1 MTLPKSSPHTR
12 RYFRERPACH
22 QTRPVFSAHAE
33 VFPAGNPNIRVM
45 RVSDGSLMDSES
57 QKILSDIAT
66 ETGFQVWVEL
76 VDETGEHGIVIEDGQ
91 VRELIEEAV

>member
-1 MTLPKSSPHTR
+1 IVNSHTLGTVDVLHLVDKVLLNTTATQNLE
-12 RYFRERPACH
+12 Y
-22 QTRPVFSAHAE
+22 
-33 VFPAGNPNIRVM
+33 I
-45 RVSDGSLMDSES
+45 
-57 QKILSDIAT
+57 KILSDIAT